1 MLADRR
7 DPGALD
13 PERPGAAG
21 RGQGGVV
28 LTAAVHRASLTP
40 ADRVTLVR
48 AGLLVLVALLV
59 LLRPADGEPSATT
72 WAWFI
77 VALAVP
83 MLLLDAVDGA
93 VARRTTVTER
103 GARFDMETDAAAVLV
118 LALAAAPAV
127 GAWVVLAGLLRYGY
141 AAAGLLLPA
150 LRGPLPHS
158 HARRW
163 VAGVQG
169 PALLAAVVPVVPV
182 TWAVAACAAAL
193 ALLLWSFGRDVA
205 TQLRGAYRQVP

>member
-1 MLADRR
+1 M
-7 DPGALD
+7 
-13 PERPGAAG
+13 
-21 RGQGGVV
+21 

-59 LLRPADGEPSATT
+59 LLRPAVGDPAATG
-72 WAWFI
+72 WAWLV
-77 VALAVP
+77 VAVAGP

-93 VARRTTVTER
+93 VARRTVVTAR

-118 LALAAAPAV
+118 LALAAAPVV

-141 AAAGLLLPA
+141 AGAGLLVPA
-150 LRGPLPHS
+150 LRAPLPFS
-158 HARRW
+158 QARRV

-169 PALLAAVVPVVPV
+169 PALLAAVVPVVPLP
-182 TWAVAACAAAL
+182 WAVAAAAAAL
-193 ALLLWSFGRDVA
+193 AALLWSFGRDVA
-205 TQLRGAYRQVP
+205 SQVHGPYRRVP

>member
-1 MLADRR
+1 M
-7 DPGALD
+7 
-13 PERPGAAG
+13 
-21 RGQGGVV
+21 

-59 LLRPADGEPSATT
+59 LVRPADGEPAATG
-72 WAWFI
+72 WAWLV

-118 LALAAAPAV
+118 LALAAAPVV

-150 LRGPLPHS
+150 LRAPLPFS
-158 HARRW
+158 QARRV

-182 TWAVAACAAAL
+182 TSAVVACALAVA
-193 ALLLWSFGRDVA
+193 LLVWSFGRDVA
-205 TQLRGAYRQVP
+205 TQVRGAYRRVP